1 MSRSSPETERLILAI
16 LEEELYLGRHHP
28 TDYHPAIMGA
38 KEAAKKIADLSCG
51 AESNRHSGAVG
62 TEKRAEQSN
71 PGGGHEVTEHD
82 AQKPY
87 EQKAAGM
94 TPRPAA
100 STRGFAQTPAD
111 TYRETVRK
119 VAATREKR
127 RAELQEAVVAA
138 HAAFEAIPIGF
149 PLQQNGRTIDH
160 TLLNEA
166 KRLCELALSDTSTLG
181 NSK

>member
-1 MSRSSPETERLILAI
+1 MLSTSPVSATSHHASEVFLFYRNK
-16 LEEELYLGRHHP
+16 ELHHIHRDRKVFEQWMENSAWLYP
-28 TDYHPAIMGA
+28 PDRCEIVRYVPA
-38 KEAAKKIADLSCG
+38 
-51 AESNRHSGAVG
+51 
-62 TEKRAEQSN
+62 
-71 PGGGHEVTEHD
+71 GH
-82 AQKPY
+82 
-87 EQKAAGM
+87 
-94 TPRPAA
+94 
-100 STRGFAQTPAD
+100 AQTPAD

-166 KRLCELALSDTSTLG
+166 KRLCELALSGTSTDRQG
-181 NSK
+181 E

>member
-1 MSRSSPETERLILAI
+1 MSRSSPETETVPEKVILDHFDNLIWDVIYADRRTQAADRANYRDENEGRIEAWQKLQEAI
-16 LEEELYLGRHHP
+16 R
-28 TDYHPAIMGA
+28 
-38 KEAAKKIADLSCG
+38 
-51 AESNRHSGAVG
+51 
-62 TEKRAEQSN
+62 EQCF
-71 PGGGHEVTEHD
+71 GH
-82 AQKPY
+82 
-87 EQKAAGM
+87 
-94 TPRPAA
+94 
-100 STRGFAQTPAD
+100 AQTPAD

-119 VAATREKR
+119 VAAAREKR
-127 RAELQEAVVAA
+127 RAELQVAVVAA